1 MSQQQQSNELSTR
14 EKALYAQVQDQTIT
28 IIDLREALVRANEK
42 YEQAKQDNA
51 ELEKKLN
58 KK

>member
-1 MSQQQQSNELSTR
+1 MNQQQSNELNAR

-28 IIDLREALVRANEK
+28 ILDLREAYIALSEK
-42 YEQAKQDNA
+42 FEQAKKDNA

-58 KK
+58 NK

>member
-1 MSQQQQSNELSTR
+1 MNQQQSNELSSR

-28 IIDLREALVRANEK
+28 IIDLREAYIALSEK
-42 YEQAKQDNA
+42 LEQAKKDNA

-58 KK
+58 NK